1 LKEWDTEKVNPDDI
15 TTRGEDMDLST
26 DDLAFVGDKGDPTV
40 GNKSEKSIS
49 RNENK
54 GMSKEPN

>member
-1 LKEWDTEKVNPDDI
+1 MKERDAEKVDPDDI
-15 TTRGEDMDLST
+15 ATRGEDMDLGT
-26 DDLAFVGDKGDPTV
+26 DDSAFIGDEGDPTV
-40 GNKSEKSIS
+40 GNKSEKRIS